1 MIGTNTVTN
10 DAMSPTVQ
18 VMNGQLN
25 TFVFVFTGDQH
36 AAVMYRVLIFIMAI
50 WGVQGCSNS
59 ESCPTIA
66 PNSSSKDV
74 CYSARIPST
83 VLQGLPF
90 GGVPT
95 VLALDFMCFLVSPVI
110 SQKEPNLFIN
120 YEINDYK
127 KNM

>member
-1 MIGTNTVTN
+1 MC
-10 DAMSPTVQ
+10 P
-18 VMNGQLN
+18 

-36 AAVMYRVLIFIMAI
+36 AAVMYGVLIFIMAI

-59 ESCPTIA
+59 ESCPTLP
-66 PNSSSKDV
+66 PNSTSKDF
-74 CYSARIPST
+74 CYSARIRST

-110 SQKEPNLFIN
+110 SQKEPRFFFIN

-127 KNM
+127 KKYVGFPLGFSKTVLEGWRKFF